1 MDGWKK
7 LQVHTPVSVPLAPQ
21 LFFDLEVI
29 YLEACQKFCG
39 KADTKYHPAFSQELR
54 GTLAIKCCN
63 HYALPVMS
71 LYVTL
76 SSAVQSRQTQRR
88 W

>member
-1 MDGWKK
+1 MDERKK
-7 LQVHTPVSVPLAPQ
+7 LQVHTPVSVPLVPQ
-21 LFFDLEVI
+21 LFFDLEVV
-29 YLEACQKFCG
+29 YLEACRKLCG
-39 KADTKYHPAFSQELR
+39 KADTKYHPAFSQELHA
-54 GTLAIKCCN
+54 TLAIKCCN